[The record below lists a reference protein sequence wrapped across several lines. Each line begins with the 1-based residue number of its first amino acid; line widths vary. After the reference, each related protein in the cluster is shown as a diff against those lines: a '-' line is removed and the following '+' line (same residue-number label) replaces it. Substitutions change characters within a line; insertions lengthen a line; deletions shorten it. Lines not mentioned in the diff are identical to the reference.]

1 MLRGVIVPGR
11 RHFPMRINAIETILF
26 AEFPNLAYVQVHTDE
41 GLVGLGETF
50 FAAEAVAS
58 WVHSVAA
65 PYLLGKDPLR
75 IEQHWQG
82 LNGFVGFNCT
92 GVEMRARSAVDVAL
106 WDLLGQVCGQPIHQL
121 LGGAVR
127 DSVPVYNTCAGY
139 RYVRGTP
146 PGGGLP
152 VGNWGIGS
160 APSARPPGPYED
172 LDAFLQRAD
181 ELAESLLAEG
191 IRGMKIWPLD
201 PYAERSGG
209 HAISNEDLR
218 HGLEPFRKIR
228 AAVGDK
234 MEIMVE
240 LHSLWDLP
248 SAMKIARALEEFE
261 PAWYEDPIKMDDLG
275 ALAKFADSTR
285 VPTAASE
292 TFATRWSYRDLLE
305 RRAAGMVIYDPTWC
319 GGITESKKIASMA
332 EAYQLPATAHD
343 CVGPVSFAVAV
354 HLSIHAPNTPIQ
366 EVVRAFYTG
375 WYQELVTAIPEVRNG
390 SVYPLLG
397 AGLGTKLLPDRLTRP
412 DVKRR
417 LSKLGE

>member
-1 MLRGVIVPGR
+1 
-11 RHFPMRINAIETILF
+11 MRINAIETILF

-191 IRGMKIWPLD
+191 IRGMKI
-201 PYAERSGG
+201 
-209 HAISNEDLR
+209 
-218 HGLEPFRKIR
+218 
-228 AAVGDK
+228 
-234 MEIMVE
+234 
-240 LHSLWDLP
+240 
-248 SAMKIARALEEFE
+248 ARALEEFE